1 MNVLVLFRW
10 INYNPDCPR
19 LIFVRTRADN
29 QTHIIMFLLIQLTF
43 FVFVASPQ
51 NMVLIMLMCMYLL
64 TCKITT
70 AI

>member
-29 QTHIIMFLLIQLTF
+29 QTHIMFLLIQLTF